1 MRYNPVRDAPVGL
14 PTAAQM
20 GKEAQM
26 AKSHRSAVSGRYV
39 TPGHA
44 ARHPS
49 TTVSERR
56 TKPASVPCTKPV
68 KGGKT
73 K

>member
-1 MRYNPVRDAPVGL
+1 
-14 PTAAQM
+14 M

-26 AKSHRSAVSGRYV
+26 AKNHRSAVTGRYV
-39 TPGHA
+39 TPGQA
-44 ARHPS
+44 ARNPS

-56 TKPASVPCTKPV
+56 TKPATVPCTKPV